1 MISAFGVALLALLNV
16 AWWILIAHI
25 IIGWLVNFQVLNLQ
39 QPIVAQIYFGLN
51 RLLEPIYAPIRRFL
65 PNTGAIDFSPLV
77 VFFAIIFLQSIAA
90 QMANGTLFLNL
101 TNR

>member
-1 MISAFGVALLALLNV
+1 MVSAFGGALLALVNV
-16 AWWILIAHI
+16 AWLILVAHT

-77 VFFAIIFLQSIAA
+77 LFIIIVFLQGVASKLKYE
-90 QMANGTLFLNL
+90 QPLF
-101 TNR
+101 

>member
-1 MISAFGVALLALLNV
+1 MVSAFGGALLALVNV
-16 AWWILIAHI
+16 AWWILVAHI

-77 VFFAIIFLQSIAA
+77 LCIIIVFLQGVASKLKYE
-90 QMANGTLFLNL
+90 QPLF
-101 TNR
+101 

>member
-1 MISAFGVALLALLNV
+1 MISAFGAALLALLTV
-16 AWWILIAHI
+16 AWWIVIAHI

-39 QPIVAQIYFGLN
+39 QPVVAQVYYGLN

-77 VFFAIIFLQSIAA
+77 VFIAIIFLRRLAE
-90 QMANGTLFLNL
+90 QMAYGY
-101 TNR
+101 

>member
-1 MISAFGVALLALLNV
+1 MISALGDALLALMNV
-16 AWWILIAHI
+16 AWWILIVHI
-25 IIGWLVNFQVLNLQ
+25 IMGWLVSFQVLNLQ

-77 VFFAIIFLQSIAA
+77 VFIAIIFLRRIAT
-90 QMANGTLFLNL
+90 QMANGTLF
-101 TNR
+101 